1 MPEKIVVVD
10 DEPVSLKQI
19 RRILEKEGY
28 QVSAFSNPHN
38 AEDHLLRTPC
48 DLVISDIK
56 MSELGGLELM
66 GKIRS
71 RFPEI
76 DFIFITGFPSID
88 GAVEAAKEGAFYYL
102 AKPFN
107 PDQLRRKVAD
117 ALSQRQMKAAVQQV
131 AEHEAQATAPVLIG
145 ESRRI
150 RMVEAMVHQVAGADC
165 TVLITGESGTGKE
178 LVARMVHS
186 FSPRARGPFVA
197 FNCGAMTDTLV
208 TSELFGHE
216 KGAFTGADVAKP
228 GLIEAAHGGTLF
240 MDEIGDI
247 PHAMQVNLLR
257 VLQEKQLIRVG
268 GRQPIDLDVRVVS
281 ATSKNLKALVD
292 GGDMRGDFFFR
303 INVFNIEL
311 PALREHP
318 EDIPLL
324 VYHIL
329 HRIHSRGGKKVDAVS
344 RNAMDV
350 LSRYA
355 FPGNVRELENILE
368 RAVAVCNGQRI
379 TVSDLPPDLITYDF
393 QTYKRPE
400 DQLMTLEEL
409 EQDYIAHVLKLTH
422 GVRVKAA
429 DILGIDR
436 ASLWRKLKKY
446 RLE

>member
-1 MPEKIVVVD
+1 MP
-10 DEPVSLKQI
+10 
-19 RRILEKEGY
+19 
-28 QVSAFSNPHN
+28 
-38 AEDHLLRTPC
+38 
-48 DLVISDIK
+48 
-56 MSELGGLELM
+56 ELGGLELM

-131 AEHEAQATAPVLIG
+131 AEHDAQATAPVLIG

-150 RMVEAMVHQVAGADC
+150 RMVEAMVYQVAGADC

-178 LVARMVHS
+178 LVARMVHA

-216 KGAFTGADVAKP
+216 KGAFTGAEVAKP

-292 GGDMRGDFFFR
+292 GGDMRGDFFFSDQR
-303 INVFNIEL
+303 VQYRTACVARTSRRHPAAGLSHPQPHPL
-311 PALREHP
+311 PR
-318 EDIPLL
+318 
-324 VYHIL
+324 
-329 HRIHSRGGKKVDAVS
+329 RKKS
-344 RNAMDV
+344 GRR
-350 LSRYA
+350 L
-355 FPGNVRELENILE
+355 P
-368 RAVAVCNGQRI
+368 QR
-379 TVSDLPPDLITYDF
+379 
-393 QTYKRPE
+393 
-400 DQLMTLEEL
+400 
-409 EQDYIAHVLKLTH
+409 H
-422 GVRVKAA
+422 G
-429 DILGIDR
+429 
-436 ASLWRKLKKY
+436 
-446 RLE
+446 RLEPLCLSGQCARAGKHPRTGRCSVQRTTHYGIGPAARFDHL